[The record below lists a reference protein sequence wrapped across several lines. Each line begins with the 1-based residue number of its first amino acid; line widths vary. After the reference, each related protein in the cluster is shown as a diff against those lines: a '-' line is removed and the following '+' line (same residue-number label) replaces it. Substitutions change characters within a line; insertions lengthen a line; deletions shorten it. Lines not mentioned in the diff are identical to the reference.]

1 MSFHNIIRLL
11 VKELESEELIELRK
25 ADIQSFLAKSAGIIY
40 ELTSRK
46 DEESELQL
54 RIHVKALNIICKEFE
69 KVLLHRMFKVLKYG
83 NKIPKESLDH
93 NILAFFKKLV
103 NFYINIPFIASVSD
117 LGNRVLVQILKPFKI
132 GNLHYVQY
140 SVALLKLDLA
150 IILHVLG
157 FVRVIEAKIFK
168 QAIESFSEKTG
179 DRL

>member
-69 KVLLHRMFKVLKYG
+69 KVLLHRIRSQYIG
-83 NKIPKESLDH
+83 
-93 NILAFFKKLV
+93 IL
-103 NFYINIPFIASVSD
+103 
-117 LGNRVLVQILKPFKI
+117 
-132 GNLHYVQY
+132 
-140 SVALLKLDLA
+140 
-150 IILHVLG
+150 
-157 FVRVIEAKIFK
+157 
-168 QAIESFSEKTG
+168 
-179 DRL
+179 